1 MSGGDR
7 VWPYFLV
14 GALRLSGAPITPAPR
29 MRRFGGAP
37 APSRLSVKAR
47 VLTRVC
53 SRKGGVAGA
62 AVAAGVSYY
71 MTASA
76 LAALAEE
83 RALRREEAE
92 PRGGTPHARRG
103 KHASFTAPSGTPGKH
118 KHHHERASEQAR
130 RAVASAAELASRV
143 GASDGEDNDG
153 VFDDEYEEDAAAEA
167 NDAAEL
173 SAPAGVLSN
182 LEYAQRVLA
191 DDALPSRAATRFTAA
206 LGQTPETPHAAGSGN
221 AYGVYGDASGDEL
234 DVSEAAS
241 GLETGL
247 ETEEERSGALRR
259 RRRDD
264 AAAASGRLLACKA
277 GRTAEEDGTVSSDTP
292 TPLMPPTRPSPKRAS
307 ALNVPEIA
315 AWSLGP
321 SAAPPPAPA
330 NFLSGMPLSVSRTA
344 SGVSS
349 AVSAPAPSARPSS
362 AFRVR
367 RPFACVFRPRSAG
380 VFACDALCVALRC
393 SPALRQIARMLRTAQ
408 PLGSHATTPSL
419 CHLEHQSMSA
429 AALLWFACQP
439 YADCGVALHRTW
451 AAAATTTA
459 CTRQRRRSP
468 PRPRRCA
475 LRSPTRCRS
484 ACCTPSRSR
493 RLQAVAVHP
502 SLCLRR
508 TTTRSTSLPAR
519 CCRRVATCLPCAMA

>member
-1 MSGGDR
+1 
-7 VWPYFLV
+7 
-14 GALRLSGAPITPAPR
+14 
-29 MRRFGGAP
+29 
-37 APSRLSVKAR
+37 
-47 VLTRVC
+47 
-53 SRKGGVAGA
+53 
-62 AVAAGVSYY
+62 

-92 PRGGTPHARRG
+92 PRGGTPHARRS
-103 KHASFTAPSGTPGKH
+103 KHASFSAPNGTPGKH

-143 GASDGEDNDG
+143 GASDGEDND
-153 VFDDEYEEDAAAEA
+153 VFDDEYEEDAAAEG
-167 NDAAEL
+167 NDAADL

-206 LGQTPETPHAAGSGN
+206 LGQTPETPHAGGNGN

-264 AAAASGRLLACKA
+264 AAAASGRLLAGKV

-292 TPLMPPTRPSPKRAS
+292 TPLMPATHPSPKRAS
-307 ALNVPEIA
+307 ALDVPEIA

-321 SAAPPPAPA
+321 SAAPPPPPA
-330 NFLSGMPLSVSRTA
+330 NFLSGMPPAVSRTA

-349 AVSAPAPSARPSS
+349 AVSVPAQSARPSS

-367 RPFACVFRPRSAG
+367 RLCGLACLFRPRSARLL
-380 VFACDALCVALRC
+380 ACDALCAAWLC
-393 SPALRQIARMLRTAQ
+393 SRTARPTARMLRAAQ
-408 PLGSHATTPSL
+408 PLGSHATARL
-419 CHLEHQSMSA
+419 WCHLVHQSMSA
-429 AALLWFACQP
+429 AASLWFDIRRVLTATYP
-439 YADCGVALHRTW
+439 
-451 AAAATTTA
+451 AAG
-459 CTRQRRRSP
+459 R
-468 PRPRRCA
+468 RPRRR
-475 LRSPTRCRS
+475 LRPR
-484 ACCTPSRSR
+484 AH
-493 RLQAVAVHP
+493 A
-502 SLCLRR
+502 
-508 TTTRSTSLPAR
+508 
-519 CCRRVATCLPCAMA
+519 

>member
-1 MSGGDR
+1 MSGGEAR
-7 VWPYFLV
+7 WPYFLV
-14 GALRLSGAPITPAPR
+14 GASRLFVAAAAPGSTFATLGAAAALR
-29 MRRFGGAP
+29 
-37 APSRLSVKAR
+37 RLSVGCALANKGL
-47 VLTRVC
+47 LTP
-53 SRKGGVAGA
+53 GGVAGA

-103 KHASFTAPSGTPGKH
+103 KHASFSAPNSTPGKH

-143 GASDGEDNDG
+143 GASDGEDNDD

-167 NDAAEL
+167 NGAADM

-191 DDALPSRAATRFTAA
+191 DEALPSRAATRFTAA
-206 LGQTPETPHAAGSGN
+206 LGQTPETPHAGVNGN

-264 AAAASGRLLACKA
+264 AAAASGRLLARKV
-277 GRTAEEDGTVSSDTP
+277 GHTAEEDGTVSSDTP
-292 TPLMPPTRPSPKRAS
+292 TPLMPATRPSPKRAS
-307 ALNVPEIA
+307 ALDVPEIA

-321 SAAPPPAPA
+321 SAAPPPPPA
-330 NFLSGMPLSVSRTA
+330 NFLAGMPPPVSRSA

-349 AVSAPAPSARPSS
+349 AVSVPVPSARPSS

-367 RPFACVFRPRSAG
+367 
-380 VFACDALCVALRC
+380 
-393 SPALRQIARMLRTAQ
+393 
-408 PLGSHATTPSL
+408 
-419 CHLEHQSMSA
+419 SM
-429 AALLWFACQP
+429 
-439 YADCGVALHRTW
+439 
-451 AAAATTTA
+451 
-459 CTRQRRRSP
+459 
-468 PRPRRCA
+468 
-475 LRSPTRCRS
+475 
-484 ACCTPSRSR
+484 
-493 RLQAVAVHP
+493 
-502 SLCLRR
+502 
-508 TTTRSTSLPAR
+508 
-519 CCRRVATCLPCAMA
+519 

>member
-1 MSGGDR
+1 MSGGEAR
-7 VWPYFLV
+7 WPYFLV
-14 GALRLSGAPITPAPR
+14 GA
-29 MRRFGGAP
+29 
-37 APSRLSVKAR
+37 SRLSVASAAGGGALATFCGAAALRRLSVVHANKGL
-47 VLTRVC
+47 VTP
-53 SRKGGVAGA
+53 GGVAGA

-103 KHASFTAPSGTPGKH
+103 KHASFSAPNGTPGKH

-153 VFDDEYEEDAAAEA
+153 VFDDEYDDDAAAEA
-167 NDAAEL
+167 NGAADL
-173 SAPAGVLSN
+173 TAPAGVLSN

-191 DDALPSRAATRFTAA
+191 DDALPSRAATRSTAA
-206 LGQTPETPHAAGSGN
+206 LGQTPETPHAGGN

-234 DVSEAAS
+234 DVSGTAS

-264 AAAASGRLLACKA
+264 AAAASGRLLACKV
-277 GRTAEEDGTVSSDTP
+277 GRTAEEDGTVSSDAP
-292 TPLMPPTRPSPKRAS
+292 MPLMPATRPSPKRAS
-307 ALNVPEIA
+307 ALDVPEIA
-315 AWSLGP
+315 AWSLGS
-321 SAAPPPAPA
+321 SAAPPPPA
-330 NFLSGMPLSVSRTA
+330 ATFLCGMPPPVSRSA

-349 AVSAPAPSARPSS
+349 AVSMPAPSARPSS

-367 RPFACVFRPRSAG
+367 SLCGVAC
-380 VFACDALCVALRC
+380 ACFICAQLGCVRAMRFALRGFAARLRGSSERLPC
-393 SPALRQIARMLRTAQ
+393 SARGLQRVRD
-408 PLGSHATTPSL
+408 ATWCIDRCQLQSSSDSL
-419 CHLEHQSMSA
+419 P
-429 AALLWFACQP
+429 P
-439 YADCGVALHRTW
+439 YADCSVFLCRTS

-475 LRSPTRCRS
+475 LRSPKRCRS
-484 ACCTPSRSR
+484 ACCMPSQSR
-493 RLQAVAVHP
+493 RPQAAAVRP
-502 SLCLRR
+502 SLCQRR
-508 TTTRSTSLPAR
+508 AMTRSISLPAR
-519 CCRRVATCLPCAMA
+519 CCRQAATCLPCALA